1 MKEFNLRDLSKQKLK
16 NKLVYFNY
24 FYRYLGP
31 RVFVLLFASI
41 IVGVLDGI
49 GLAMF
54 LPVVELLENS
64 TKLVSIK
71 NLGTIGGVISKIFP
85 SVLEI
90 NIWIILVFTLII
102 FILKG
107 SFVFLQKYLEA
118 AYKQLFISRLRENNI
133 KLFRNY
139 RYEAYVKSDAGVIQ
153 NMLTGEVWK
162 IVVGFRS
169 YLRMT
174 QHIVLISTYTIMA
187 LITNVEFALIVSFC
201 SLIVGRIYKRLYR
214 VTVKLSNEVV
224 NLNNEFQNLT
234 IQFVSFF
241 KYLKATSSS
250 FLYSKN
256 LISKVKHIESSNL
269 KMGILSAIID
279 GSREPLMVFIVL
291 GSVVL
296 EVFVFNASI
305 GSIVLSL
312 LFFYRALSSLTVF
325 QSSYNEFLGSTGS
338 IDQMKIFE
346 QDLLEQQENPG
357 NEIIQ
362 NFPPNIELTNVC
374 YNYGD
379 GVNVV
384 NNVSIKIK
392 PNETIA
398 FIGESGSGKTT
409 LANLIS
415 GLIHPTSGDI
425 LMDGVATSEINL
437 KLFQNQVGYITQEP
451 VIFDDSLF
459 NNITSWSPIEEEN
472 VNAFKKALLDVEL
485 SNILQN
491 KSDTFQRLGNNG
503 VMLSGGQRQRVS
515 VARELYKKSKIMIL
529 DEATSALDSKTENE
543 IKKTINKIKGQATI
557 IIVAH
562 RLSTIKDVDCI
573 YILEKGKIVE
583 SGSFKSLSENSDRFI
598 QMLQAQHL

>member
-1 MKEFNLRDLSKQKLK
+1 MIYLKQKLK